1 MNEPMKLEIVR
12 LAGDGS
18 NWVSYRDRMGV
29 ILRMRRWQD
38 HLTSARVT
46 QAYRDRGDVNGIT
59 PNMRWEDDNEAVKAL
74 IMSSIPDELFNR
86 IKSGVTAQA
95 WWDSLK
101 DICEDRSR
109 SLSIDLRQK
118 LQNTC
123 CGDDDDI
130 VQPYRRSG
138 RLKQRTLL

>member
-18 NWVSYRDRMGV
+18 NWVSYRDHMGV

-46 QAYRDRGDVNGIT
+46 QAYRDRGDVNGIA
-59 PNMRWEDDNEAVKAL
+59 PNMWWEDDDEAVKAL
-74 IMSSIPDELFNR
+74 IMSLIPDELFNQ
-86 IKSGVTAQA
+86 IKPESGVTMQA

-101 DICEDRSR
+101 DICKDRS
-109 SLSIDLRQK
+109 
-118 LQNTC
+118 
-123 CGDDDDI
+123 
-130 VQPYRRSG
+130 
-138 RLKQRTLL
+138 